1 MIIALYLLLRYRLSR
16 GLASLII
23 TVLTVGISAGIFSL
37 LHFLPVTSYAGIA
50 IPFVAIFALAIAI
63 ILMNKERDMVLDDR
77 NRDNSVEARNALMVK
92 ATALASTPMTIAFI
106 MALYLGVNFFGFMFT
121 SVSYIFLAVILG
133 VAIATGLTLV
143 CFGPIAQVFYKA
155 FHGVQLIKPKA
166 KKKKAR
172 PVRVN
177 KSAEPE
183 EAIFIGI
190 ND

>member
-1 MIIALYLLLRYRLSR
+1 
-16 GLASLII
+16 
-23 TVLTVGISAGIFSL
+23 
-37 LHFLPVTSYAGIA
+37 
-50 IPFVAIFALAIAI
+50 
-63 ILMNKERDMVLDDR
+63 MNKERDMVLDDR
-77 NRDNSVEARNALMVK
+77 NRDNSVEARNAMMIK

-121 SVSYIFLAVILG
+121 NVSYIFLAVILG
-133 VAIATGLTLV
+133 VSIATGLTLV
-143 CFGPIAQVFYKA
+143 CFGPLAQVFFKA
-155 FHGVQLIKPKA
+155 FHGVRIIKPKA
-166 KKKKAR
+166 NKKKAR